1 LPTQHALNALW
12 PVAVLGFAVWG
23 ASGVAIFSAGVTE
36 VNYTIAATDPGFRE
50 KGIYQVMGYEV
61 PQKLKRFH

>member
-1 LPTQHALNALW
+1 MLPTQHALNALW

-36 VNYTIAATDPGFRE
+36 VNYTIAATDPEFCERRVR
-50 KGIYQVMGYEV
+50 QVV
-61 PQKLKRFH
+61 